1 MLNLTIVCTV
11 DFCARHAG
19 LVVLAAAVVAF
30 ASGIYAARHFSATAN
45 GTTAPKSGVTTHL
58 NSRNAATQKN
68 LDLKSTPLGSDG

>member
-11 DFCARHAG
+11 DFCARHAR

-45 GTTAPKSGVTTHL
+45 GTTAPKPGVTTHL
-58 NSRNAATQKN
+58 NSRNAATAKERGPKVN
-68 LDLKSTPLGSDG
+68 TFRF